1 MVDFYKLLGVKR
13 DASTQEIKTAYREMA
28 KKYHPDINKDEE
40 ASKIIISL
48 NEAKETLLDDDKRR
62 EYDSLLDE
70 IEHSKQF
77 SKDRSETYSAK
88 TKEYK
93 ETYSDTYVTK
103 WQFYVN
109 YLKNGID
116 NTFIKFIKS
125 ILVFINYLLFLSLKI
140 ISYIVIFLIDIA
152 NDFIDYIAGFLI
164 ILGLLSLIFLA
175 GQEEPDYISFLPA
188 NIEGLCLF
196 SFVAIS
202 IELIKELIIKGSINL
217 YVVLQNIENKLFVAI
232 LMK

>member
-1 MVDFYKLLGVKR
+1 MVDYYELLGIKK
-13 DASTQEIKTAYREMA
+13 DATKQEIKMAYRTMA
-28 KKYHPDINKDEE
+28 KKYHPDINKDAE

-62 EYDSLLDE
+62 EYNSLLDE

-77 SKDRSETYSAK
+77 SKDKSETYNAK

-103 WQFYVN
+103 WQFFTN

-116 NTFIKFIKS
+116 STFIKFIKS
-125 ILVFINYLLFLSLKI
+125 ILIFINYLLFLSFKI
-140 ISYIVIFLIDIA
+140 ISYIVIFILDFA
-152 NDFIDYIAGFLI
+152 SDFIDYISGIFIL
-164 ILGLLSLIFLA
+164 LGLLSLILLS
-175 GQEEPDYISFLPA
+175 GQEEPNYISFLPA

-202 IELIKELIIKGSINL
+202 IELMKELIIKGSINL
-217 YVVLQNIENKLFVAI
+217 YVVLQNIENKIFVAI

>member
-1 MVDFYKLLGVKR
+1 MVDYYGLLGVKN
-13 DASTQEIKTAYREMA
+13 DASKEEIKIAYRSMA
-28 KKYHPDINKDEE
+28 KKYHPDINKDAE

-48 NEAKETLLDDDKRR
+48 NEAKETLLDDDKRK
-62 EYDSLLDE
+62 EYDLLLSE

-77 SKDRSETYSAK
+77 SKDKRETYSAK

-93 ETYSDTYVTK
+93 KTYSDTYVTK

-116 NTFIKFIKS
+116 SSLIKFIKS

-140 ISYIVIFLIDIA
+140 ISYIVIFLLDMA

-164 ILGLLSLIFLA
+164 LLGLISLIFLS
-175 GQEEPDYISFLPA
+175 GQEEPNYISFLPA

-202 IELIKELIIKGSINL
+202 IEFIKELIIKGSINL
-217 YVVLQNIENKLFVAI
+217 YVVLQNIENKLFGAI
-232 LMK
+232 LTK